1 MSHPNPIAMRIFSK
15 TKIFLCSLFIT
26 FVTFPAF
33 GQVTPERR
41 ATAMT
46 DWMRD
51 NLKLSAEQEKPVH
64 TINLKYAHI
73 HDDICASTSIQEER
87 IKSWEA
93 SSRAKK
99 KELRKVLNDEQYSD
113 YETMEEAIR
122 QKFKEEEKQKKK
134 P

>member
-1 MSHPNPIAMRIFSK
+1 MLIFSTIK
-15 TKIFLCSLFIT
+15 TLLFSLFIAMMSS
-26 FVTFPAF
+26 PAF

-51 NLKLSAEQEKPVH
+51 NLKLSAEQESPVH
-64 TINLKYAHI
+64 AINLKYAQI
-73 HDDICASTSIQEER
+73 HDDICANTSIHEER

-99 KELRKVLNDEQYSD
+99 KELRKVLNDEQYND
-113 YETMEEAIR
+113 YETMEEAIKQR
-122 QKFKEEEKQKKK
+122 LKEEEEKLKKGQ
-134 P
+134 